1 VVEKKRRRSGAG
13 KGKGK
18 GKGDGNERKPFL
30 LRVSPNLMA
39 ELKIWS
45 NQEFRSLNGQIEFLL
60 QNAVNQ
66 RKRKDRS
73 PEDTPS

>member
-1 VVEKKRRRSGAG
+1 MVEKKRRRSGA
-13 KGKGK
+13 GK

-66 RKRKDRS
+66 RKRKGRS
-73 PEDTPS
+73 REDTPS

>member
-1 VVEKKRRRSGAG
+1 VVEKKRRRSEA
-13 KGKGK
+13 GK

>member
-1 VVEKKRRRSGAG
+1 MVEKKRRRSGAG
-13 KGKGK
+13 K
-18 GKGDGNERKPFL
+18 GNERKPFL
-30 LRVSPNLMA
+30 LRVSPNLME

>member
-1 VVEKKRRRSGAG
+1 MVEKKRRRSGV
-13 KGKGK
+13 

>member
-1 VVEKKRRRSGAG
+1 MVEKKRRRSGVG
-13 KGKGK
+13 KGK
-18 GKGDGNERKPFL
+18 GNERKPFL
-30 LRVSPNLMA
+30 LRVSPNLME

-45 NQEFRSLNGQIEFLL
+45 TQEFRSLNGQIEFLL

-73 PEDTPS
+73 TEDEPS

>member
-1 VVEKKRRRSGAG
+1 VAEKKRRRSGA
-13 KGKGK
+13 GK

>member
-1 VVEKKRRRSGAG
+1 MVEKKRRRSGA
-13 KGKGK
+13 

>member
-1 VVEKKRRRSGAG
+1 MVEKKRRRSGA
-13 KGKGK
+13 GK

>member
-1 VVEKKRRRSGAG
+1 MVEKKRRRSGV
-13 KGKGK
+13 GK

-30 LRVSPNLMA
+30 LRVSPNLME

-60 QNAVNQ
+60 QNALNQ